1 MLPEV
6 GHFALIMAFCFAV
19 LQAFA
24 GGTNYVGKNHFLIS
38 VTRVSAFAQLVFV
51 TLSFVALT
59 FAFIDNDF
67 SVVYVA
73 ENSNSSLPLIYR
85 ICAVWGA
92 HEGSM
97 LLWVFILSIWTALVC
112 HFGRDLP
119 VATLTRVLSVMG
131 FIAIGFYL
139 FILLTSDPFIRALPN
154 FPDDGRDLNPLL
166 QDPGLVSHPPML
178 YMGYVGMSVPF
189 AFAISA
195 LWQGKFDASWARWA
209 RPWTTFAWSFLTLG
223 IVLGSWWAYREL
235 GWGGWWFWDPVE
247 NASFLPWLAAT
258 ALIHSLMVTEKR
270 DHFKSW
276 TVLLAI
282 CAFSLSLIG
291 TFLVRSGVLIS
302 VHAFAVDPRR
312 GAFIL
317 EFLFAVIGVSLFLYA
332 WRGRRLVRH
341 PTFSIWSRESFL
353 LANNMLFFVAML
365 TILLGTLY
373 PLLVDIFHW
382 GKISVG
388 APYFNMVFVPLIIPL
403 IFLMGMGPSFYWQRR
418 DPKSLLLPLIIIFLI
433 AIALAIGVPLIFW
446 HSHYQV
452 ILGLFLAFWL
462 MLTTIYYRYQQGR
475 PQLQFIRQWAV
486 VFAHFGVA
494 VTVIGVV
501 MVSAYSEERDLRMYY
516 GEKSKIG
523 PYVFEL
529 QGVKSVTGPNYTAYQ
544 ADMKVNRLD
553 KPLTVLHPQFRY
565 YSVAQ
570 SVLSKTDIHVKWYRD
585 LYVAIGQPFE
595 DNSWSV
601 RIYYKPFVRWI
612 WIGGLLMVLGGFIS
626 VIFRQRQAKRG
637 KICLE

>member
-1 MLPEV
+1 MIPEI
-6 GHFALIMAFCFAV
+6 GHFALILAFCFA
-19 LQAFA
+19 LMQACA
-24 GGTNYVGKNHFLIS
+24 GLFSYSGKSLYFVSI
-38 VTRVSAFAQLVFV
+38 TRVSAFAQFIFV
-51 TLSFVALT
+51 AMSFLALT
-59 FAFIDNDF
+59 FAFVYNDF
-67 SVVYVA
+67 SVEYVVN
-73 ENSNSSLPLIYR
+73 NSNSALPLIYR

-97 LLWVFILSIWTALVC
+97 LLWVFILSIWTMLVC
-112 HFGRDLP
+112 RYGRNLP
-119 VATLTRVLSVMG
+119 IETLMRVLSVLA
-131 FIAIGFYL
+131 FIAVGFYL

-178 YMGYVGMSVPF
+178 YLGYVGMSVPF

-258 ALIHSLMVTEKR
+258 ALMHSLMVTEKR

-317 EFLFAVIGVSLFLYA
+317 EFLFAVIGTSLFFYA
-332 WRGRRLVRH
+332 LRGRRLITHHAFNV
-341 PTFSIWSRESFL
+341 WSRESFI
-353 LANNMLFFVAML
+353 LANNTLFFVAML

-373 PLLVDIFHW
+373 PLLVDILQW

-388 APYFNMVFVPLIIPL
+388 APYFNTVFIPIITPL
-403 IFLMGMGPSFYWQRR
+403 IFLMGLGPAFYWQHR
-418 DPKSLLLPLIIIFLI
+418 DPKQLLRPMILIFML
-433 AIALAIGVPLIFW
+433 ALFFAFFVPFIFW
-446 HSHYQV
+446 HSHYKV
-452 ILGLFLAFWL
+452 IFGLFLAFWL
-462 MLTTIYYRYQQGR
+462 MMTTAYNRYQLGWPR
-475 PQLQFIRQWAV
+475 LKYFRQWAV
-486 VFAHFGVA
+486 VIAHLGVA
-494 VTVIGVV
+494 VTVIGIV
-501 MVSAYSEERDLRMYY
+501 MVSAYSQERDLRMHY
-516 GEKSKIG
+516 GETTRIG
-523 PYVFEL
+523 PYSFQFE
-529 QGVKSVTGPNYTAYQ
+529 GVQAIKGANFTAYQ
-544 ADMKVNRLD
+544 ADMLVKRKD
-553 KPLTVLHPQFRY
+553 KTLTVLHPQFRY
-565 YSVAQ
+565 YPVAQ
-570 SVLSKTDIHVKWYRD
+570 TVLSKTDINVKWYRD
-585 LYVAIGQPFE
+585 LYVALGQPFN
-595 DNSWSV
+595 DNSWSL

-612 WIGGLLMVLGGFIS
+612 WIGGLFMVLGGFIA
-626 VIFRQRQAKRG
+626 VFFRPKRQKKEA
-637 KICLE
+637 EYV